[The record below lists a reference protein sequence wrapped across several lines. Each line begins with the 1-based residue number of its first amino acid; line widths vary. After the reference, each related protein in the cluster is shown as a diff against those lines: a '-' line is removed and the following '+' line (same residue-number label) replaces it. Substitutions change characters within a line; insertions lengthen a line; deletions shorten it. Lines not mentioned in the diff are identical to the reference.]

1 MAYNSAASGQALSGK
16 KVIIN
21 EIMASSEGGEADYVE
36 IYNATD
42 NDIDMAGMILA
53 YTPKNGKR
61 KAITLCEER
70 TIISRHAYFVLSNA
84 PEEVA
89 ARHRIQ
95 NPEALAKPPKMPT
108 LAANGTLTLSD
119 RHGTRLDSVTYSE
132 AWHNATLARHTDV
145 ALERVAANG
154 ASNDPA
160 NWTSALPSAGFGT
173 PTAKNSVSVNEMSM
187 SGKTRLRLRSKLII
201 PDGGGLLAPERMEVE
216 MRAASGTRA
225 VSMTIYDA
233 SGRRMATPY
242 DNAPASSEEQTL
254 IWDGRGDS
262 GSPLT
267 PGTYAV
273 VVETWGADGR
283 SERRKE
289 SVTVGRAE

>member
-1 MAYNSAASGQALSGK
+1 MAYNPAATGQTLSGK

-21 EIMASSEGGEADYVE
+21 EIMASSEGGKADYVE

-42 NDIDMAGMILA
+42 RDMDMTGMTLA

-61 KAITLCEER
+61 KTVTLCEEQV
-70 TIISRHAYFVLSNA
+70 IIRQYAFFVFTNV

-89 ARHRIQ
+89 ARHNIQ
-95 NPEALAKPPKMPT
+95 NPEAIAKPPKMPT

-119 RHGTRLDSVTYSE
+119 RHGTRLDSVTYFE
-132 AWHNATLARHTDV
+132 TWHNATLARHTDV
-145 ALERVAANG
+145 ALERIDADG

-173 PTAKNSVSVNEMSM
+173 PTAKNSVTVNGLNECD
-187 SGKTRLRLRSKLII
+187 KTRLRLRSKLII
-201 PDGGGLLAPERMEVE
+201 PDGGGRLAPERMEVE
-216 MRAASGTRA
+216 MRAARGTRA
-225 VSMTIYDA
+225 VSVTIYDA
-233 SGRRMATPY
+233 KGRRMAMPY
-242 DNAPASSEEQTL
+242 NNTPASSAEQTL
-254 IWDGRGDS
+254 IWDGRGDD
-262 GSPLT
+262 GAQVT
-267 PGTYAV
+267 AGTYAV